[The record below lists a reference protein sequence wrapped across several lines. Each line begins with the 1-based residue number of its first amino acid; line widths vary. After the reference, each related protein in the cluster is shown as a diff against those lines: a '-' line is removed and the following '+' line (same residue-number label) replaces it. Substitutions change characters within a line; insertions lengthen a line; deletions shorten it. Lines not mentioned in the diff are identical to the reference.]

1 MVYKERHHLSKNR
14 YLAFYEYSIRIMGL
28 LLSREQRRERER
40 VEASSLFRW
49 KNMSLGS
56 NRTILYDNPPWEP
69 THKINTG
76 KRHAG
81 NGIC

>member
-1 MVYKERHHLSKNR
+1 MVYKERPHISKIR
-14 YLAFYEYSIRIMGL
+14 YQVSYEHSLWLRDL
-28 LLSREQRRERER
+28 VPSREQRREREQ

-76 KRHAG
+76 KWHVG
-81 NGIC
+81 NGVC

>member
-1 MVYKERHHLSKNR
+1 MVYKERPHISKIR
-14 YLAFYEYSIRIMGL
+14 YQVSYEHSLRL
-28 LLSREQRRERER
+28 RDLVPSREQRRERKQ
-40 VEASSLFRW
+40 VETSLFRW

-76 KRHAG
+76 KWHVG
-81 NGIC
+81 NGVC